1 MNLNPWR
8 KKIKS
13 RHKKEFKGKGEIKKW
28 KGMGEEEGKERRE
41 QEVEFDVGGEG
52 GSDERNINV
61 KPWNREMQVSEL

>member
-1 MNLNPWR
+1 
-8 KKIKS
+8 
-13 RHKKEFKGKGEIKKW
+13 
-28 KGMGEEEGKERRE
+28 MGEEEGKERRE